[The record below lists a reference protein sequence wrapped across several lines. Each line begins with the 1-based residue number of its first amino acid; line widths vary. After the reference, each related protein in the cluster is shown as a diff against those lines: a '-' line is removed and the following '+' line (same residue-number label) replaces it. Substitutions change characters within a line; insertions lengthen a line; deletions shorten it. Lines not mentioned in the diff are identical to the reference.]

1 MHKKAASP
9 KRKNQ
14 LGITGM
20 DQGLQHGFDIK
31 KKKDLQT
38 LYKIKYAASPTMTSG
53 NNQLAARKSKIAL
66 AVDTNG

>member
-1 MHKKAASP
+1 
-9 KRKNQ
+9 
-14 LGITGM
+14 M
-20 DQGLQHGFDIK
+20 DQGLQHGFDNK